1 MKWARIL
8 ILIIG
13 ILVSILAVL
22 GVFMWSVSGQGEL
35 VALSV
40 VFVIVGVVLITYA
53 LMGPAIWKILG

>member
-22 GVFMWSVSGQGEL
+22 GALMWGVSGQSEL

-40 VFVIVGVVLITYA
+40 VFVIVGVVLIVSA
-53 LMGPAIWKILG
+53 LVGPAIWKIL